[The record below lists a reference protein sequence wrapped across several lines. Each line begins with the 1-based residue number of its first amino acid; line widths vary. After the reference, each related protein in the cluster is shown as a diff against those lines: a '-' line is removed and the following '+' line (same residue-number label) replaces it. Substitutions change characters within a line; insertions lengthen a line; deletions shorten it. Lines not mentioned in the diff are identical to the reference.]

1 MKKGFWVV
9 VKNIIKKSDI
19 VLEILDA
26 RFPELTR
33 IKKMEEYAFFY
44 KKPVILVINKADI
57 ISETTIEN
65 IANKY
70 PNSNSVIVSAKF
82 SKGVHEL
89 IKKIKS
95 QTKIENAKVAVIG
108 YPNTGKSSLINKLSR
123 GGKAPTSSESGF
135 TKGLQLISGKG
146 GLMLF
151 DTPGVV
157 PFSDRDE
164 IQLGLVSGISPHKLK
179 DPDIVAYE
187 LIRIFMENNPSVLE
201 KAYNVDAKLSPE
213 DFLFEFGKKRNMILK
228 HGLIDERRAAIQLLN
243 DWHEGRIRL

>member
-1 MKKGFWVV
+1 M

>member
-33 IKKMEEYAFFY
+33 IWKMEQFASFY

-57 ISETTIEN
+57 VSETTIEN

-70 PNSNSVIVSAKF
+70 PDSNSVIVSAKF

-135 TKGLQLISGKG
+135 TK
-146 GLMLF
+146 
-151 DTPGVV
+151 
-157 PFSDRDE
+157 
-164 IQLGLVSGISPHKLK
+164 
-179 DPDIVAYE
+179 
-187 LIRIFMENNPSVLE
+187 
-201 KAYNVDAKLSPE
+201 
-213 DFLFEFGKKRNMILK
+213 
-228 HGLIDERRAAIQLLN
+228 
-243 DWHEGRIRL
+243 

>member
-33 IKKMEEYAFFY
+33 IWKMEQFASFY

-57 ISETTIEN
+57 VSETTIEN

-70 PNSNSVIVSAKF
+70 PDSNSVIVSAKF
-82 SKGVHEL
+82 SKGVNEL

-95 QTKIENAKVAVIG
+95 QTKIENPRVAVIG

-146 GLMLF
+146 GLLF
-151 DTPGVV
+151 FVSPGVV

>member
-123 GGKAPTSSESGF
+123 GGKAPKSSESGF